1 MTPKYVIGIGRETPY
16 LTARWTDTLTVP
28 DL

>member
-1 MTPKYVIGIGRETPY
+1 MTPEYVIGIGRETPY
-16 LTARWTDTLTVP
+16 LTGRRTDTLTVP